1 MRVEL
6 PSYVE
11 GDLDTI
17 ADYIAQ
23 DNDLRLFS

>member
-1 MRVEL
+1 LSRL
-6 PSYVE
+6 IE

-23 DNDLRLFS
+23 DNDLGFFHHITL